1 MAGSLSDQL
10 LKAGLVDQKK
20 AKKARHE
27 VRKNR
32 KQARQGKAVT
42 ADTGGEALEQSVEAQ
57 RRAKAERDREL
68 NRERNA
74 EAQRLAMAN
83 EVRQLI
89 TGNRVAREPG
99 DVRFNFQDGS
109 VIRTLHLSASQRD
122 ALVAGSLAIAA
133 LDDGYE
139 LVPGPVAARLSQR
152 QPESVK
158 YFETSSKREPTEG
171 AGEDDPYA
179 GYEVPDDL
187 QW

>member
-20 AKKARHE
+20 AKKARQE

-32 KQARQGKAVT
+32 KQARQGKAEKP
-42 ADTGGEALEQSVEAQ
+42 GQPLGESIEAQ
-57 RRAKAERDREL
+57 RQAKAERDRQL
-68 NRERNA
+68 NRERDA
-74 EAQRLAMAN
+74 QAQRLAAAS

-89 TGNRVAREPG
+89 RGNLVAREPG
-99 DVRFNFQDGS
+99 DIRFNFQDGS
-109 VIRTLHLSASQRD
+109 AIRSVHLSASQRD
-122 ALVAGSLAIAA
+122 ALVAGTLALVA

-139 LVPGPVAARLSQR
+139 LVPAPVAARLDER
-152 QPESVK
+152 EPGAVK
-158 YFETSSKREPTEG
+158 YWSKRGSDEANETG
-171 AGEDDPYA
+171 GDADEDDPYA